1 MQGKFSNTGGSAEP
15 LIRFQASESIA
26 VTILLTLAGGLQDS
40 YSYFARG
47 HVFANAQTGNIVL
60 LSSSVL
66 QGNLHS
72 ALSYLIPVLSFA
84 AGIYAS
90 LEIKRLYRK
99 SGRLH
104 WRHIVAYIEVLLL
117 ISVGLI
123 PENHSQIANALT
135 SFSCAMQVEAFR
147 TVRGNAYAS
156 TMCIGNLRSGMESLS
171 SFMNTKDRA
180 ALINASHYFLVILAF
195 ALGAAAG
202 SFLVSLF
209 SLRAI
214 WVSSF
219 LLLISFLILHHERN
233 A

>member
-156 TMCIGNLRSGMESLS
+156 TMCIGNLRAFVEHMHSWKEKKESIAKATDYLIVLA
-171 SFMNTKDRA
+171 SFA
-180 ALINASHYFLVILAF
+180 AGAG
-195 ALGAAAG
+195 LGAYILPFFG
-202 SFLVSLF
+202 LKS
-209 SLRAI
+209 I
-214 WVSSF
+214 WCSA
-219 LLLISFLILHHERN
+219 LLIILSAILMLRRPE
-233 A
+233 